1 MYLGNNR
8 IRAMDE
14 ELGQQ
19 YLSSDLWEPVLDP
32 KEYSDDYDE
41 VTPDELQR
49 YKEVS
54 LLHDFNLVYPIA
66 QFSSFS
72 WIEFS
77 VLLYF

>member
-1 MYLGNNR
+1 
-8 IRAMDE
+8 MDE

-32 KEYSDDYDE
+32 KEYPDDYDE

-54 LLHDFNLVYPIA
+54 FIPYFLLVHP
-66 QFSSFS
+66 FS
-72 WIEFS
+72 WVKLSIFP
-77 VLLYF
+77 